1 MKYMTFNASCSYA
14 GLANLL
20 DWYGVDVEDRVIAL
34 KIELP
39 YLFAREGRRY
49 LSGPMLQGAE
59 WFDLYLHP
67 IGFTFIERR
76 LERAEVCSFLKDH
89 PPAMLGLH
97 VTPESKHAV
106 VYTGG
111 GGGEYCFINNK
122 RQDSTEPET
131 LRLTETALLSR
142 LDKTVV
148 VGMLENIEPLPS
160 ALHDRLA
167 VSPGVLLA
175 LQSEIND
182 FCTQQQTPAAQAA
195 ALNDLFRPLLLDGI
209 TMLELLENTEP
220 AASLRTVR
228 AQLLPLIRAGRPA
241 VLSESIDL
249 SLLNT
254 SIRAYHSRIKQ
265 ICLYH
270 TQTGANP

>member
-39 YLFAREGRRY
+39 YLLAREGRRY

-76 LERAEVCSFLKDH
+76 LERAEVFSFLKDH

-148 VGMLENIEPLPS
+148 VGMLEKIGPRPS

-167 VSPGVLLA
+167 GSPGVLLA

-249 SLLNT
+249 SLLNA
-254 SIRAYHSRIKQ
+254 SIRAYHDRIKQ

>member
-89 PPAMLGLH
+89 PPAMLGLR

-111 GGGEYCFINNK
+111 RGGEYCFINNK
-122 RQDSTEPET
+122 R
-131 LRLTETALLSR
+131 
-142 LDKTVV
+142 
-148 VGMLENIEPLPS
+148 
-160 ALHDRLA
+160 
-167 VSPGVLLA
+167 
-175 LQSEIND
+175 
-182 FCTQQQTPAAQAA
+182 
-195 ALNDLFRPLLLDGI
+195 
-209 TMLELLENTEP
+209 
-220 AASLRTVR
+220 
-228 AQLLPLIRAGRPA
+228 
-241 VLSESIDL
+241 
-249 SLLNT
+249 
-254 SIRAYHSRIKQ
+254 
-265 ICLYH
+265 
-270 TQTGANP
+270 

>member
-34 KIELP
+34 KMELP

-131 LRLTETALLSR
+131 IRLTETALLSR

-148 VGMLENIEPLPS
+148 VGMLEKIGPRPS

-167 VSPGVLLA
+167 GSPGVLLA

-209 TMLELLENTEP
+209 TMLELLEDTEP

-241 VLSESIDL
+241 ILSESIDL
-249 SLLNT
+249 SLLNA

>member
-131 LRLTETALLSR
+131 LRLTESALLSR

-167 VSPGVLLA
+167 GSPGVLLA

-195 ALNDLFRPLLLDGI
+195 ALNDLFRPLLLDGV
-209 TMLELLENTEP
+209 TMLELLEDTEP

-249 SLLNT
+249 SLLNA
-254 SIRAYHSRIKQ
+254 SIRAYHDRIKQ

>member
-34 KIELP
+34 KMELP

-148 VGMLENIEPLPS
+148 VGMLEKIGPRPS

-167 VSPGVLLA
+167 GSPGVLLA

-209 TMLELLENTEP
+209 TMLELLEDTEP

-241 VLSESIDL
+241 ILSESIDL

-254 SIRAYHSRIKQ
+254 SIRAYHSRIEQ

>member
-76 LERAEVCSFLKDH
+76 LEREEVCSFLKDH

-148 VGMLENIEPLPS
+148 VGMLEKIGPRPS
-160 ALHDRLA
+160 ALHDRLTG
-167 VSPGVLLA
+167 SPGVLLA

-195 ALNDLFRPLLLDGI
+195 ALNDLFRPLLLDGV

-228 AQLLPLIRAGRPA
+228 AQLLPLIRAGRPT

-249 SLLNT
+249 SLLNA

>member
-34 KIELP
+34 KMELP

-195 ALNDLFRPLLLDGI
+195 ALNDLFRPLLLDGV
-209 TMLELLENTEP
+209 TMLELLEDTEP

-249 SLLNT
+249 SLLNA
-254 SIRAYHSRIKQ
+254 SILAYHDRIEQ

>member
-76 LERAEVCSFLKDH
+76 LEREEVCSFLKDQ
-89 PPAMLGLH
+89 PPAMLGLR

-131 LRLTETALLSR
+131 LRLTESALLSR

-249 SLLNT
+249 SLLNA
-254 SIRAYHSRIKQ
+254 SIRAYHDRIKQ

>member
-131 LRLTETALLSR
+131 IRLTETALLSR

-148 VGMLENIEPLPS
+148 VGMLEKIGPRPS

-167 VSPGVLLA
+167 GSPGVLLA

-209 TMLELLENTEP
+209 TMLELLEDTEP

-241 VLSESIDL
+241 ILSESIDL

-254 SIRAYHSRIKQ
+254 SIRAYHSRIEQ

>member
-34 KIELP
+34 KMELP

-131 LRLTETALLSR
+131 IRLTETALLSR

-148 VGMLENIEPLPS
+148 VGMLEKIGPRPS

-167 VSPGVLLA
+167 GSPGVLLA

-209 TMLELLENTEP
+209 TMLELLEDTEP

-241 VLSESIDL
+241 ILSESIDL

-254 SIRAYHSRIKQ
+254 SIRAYHSRIEQ

>member
-76 LERAEVCSFLKDH
+76 LERAEVFSFLKDH

-148 VGMLENIEPLPS
+148 VGMLEKIGPRPS
-160 ALHDRLA
+160 ALHDRLT

-182 FCTQQQTPAAQAA
+182 FCTQQQTPAEFSKSTTPILA
-195 ALNDLFRPLLLDGI
+195 
-209 TMLELLENTEP
+209 T
-220 AASLRTVR
+220 
-228 AQLLPLIRAGRPA
+228 A
-241 VLSESIDL
+241 VLFW
-249 SLLNT
+249 
-254 SIRAYHSRIKQ
+254 
-265 ICLYH
+265 
-270 TQTGANP
+270 

>member
-76 LERAEVCSFLKDH
+76 LERAEVFSFLKDH

-195 ALNDLFRPLLLDGI
+195 ALNDLFRPLLLDGV
-209 TMLELLENTEP
+209 TMLELLEDTEP

-249 SLLNT
+249 SLLNA
-254 SIRAYHSRIKQ
+254 SILAYHDRIEQ

>member
-1 MKYMTFNASCSYA
+1 
-14 GLANLL
+14 
-20 DWYGVDVEDRVIAL
+20 
-34 KIELP
+34 
-39 YLFAREGRRY
+39 
-49 LSGPMLQGAE
+49 
-59 WFDLYLHP
+59 
-67 IGFTFIERR
+67 
-76 LERAEVCSFLKDH
+76 
-89 PPAMLGLH
+89 MLGLR

-148 VGMLENIEPLPS
+148 VGVLEKIGPRPS
-160 ALHDRLA
+160 ALHDRL
-167 VSPGVLLA
+167 VGSPGVLLA

-249 SLLNT
+249 SLLNA
-254 SIRAYHSRIKQ
+254 SIRAYHSRIEQ

>member
-34 KIELP
+34 KMELP

-131 LRLTETALLSR
+131 IRLTETALLSR

-148 VGMLENIEPLPS
+148 VGMLEKIGPRPS

-167 VSPGVLLA
+167 GSPGVLLA

-209 TMLELLENTEP
+209 TMLELLEDTEP

-228 AQLLPLIRAGRPA
+228 AQLLPLIRAGRSA

-254 SIRAYHSRIKQ
+254 SIRAYHSRIEQ

>member
-34 KIELP
+34 KMELP

-131 LRLTETALLSR
+131 LRLTESALLSR

-209 TMLELLENTEP
+209 TMLELLEDTEP

-249 SLLNT
+249 SLLNA
-254 SIRAYHSRIKQ
+254 SIRAYHDRIKQ

>member
-34 KIELP
+34 KMELP

-131 LRLTETALLSR
+131 LRLTGSALLSR

-148 VGMLENIEPLPS
+148 VGMLEKIGPRPS
-160 ALHDRLA
+160 ALHDHLA

-228 AQLLPLIRAGRPA
+228 AQLLPLIRAGRPT

-249 SLLNT
+249 SLLNA
-254 SIRAYHSRIKQ
+254 SIRAYHDRIKQ

>member
-34 KIELP
+34 KMELP

-131 LRLTETALLSR
+131 IRLTETALLSR

-148 VGMLENIEPLPS
+148 VGMLEKIGPRPS

-167 VSPGVLLA
+167 GSPGVLLA

-209 TMLELLENTEP
+209 TMMELLEDTEP

-241 VLSESIDL
+241 ILSESIDL

-254 SIRAYHSRIKQ
+254 SIRAYHSRIEQ

>member
-131 LRLTETALLSR
+131 LRLTETSLLSR

-195 ALNDLFRPLLLDGI
+195 ALNDLFRPLLLDGV
-209 TMLELLENTEP
+209 TMLELLEDTEP

-249 SLLNT
+249 SLLNA
-254 SIRAYHSRIKQ
+254 SIRAYHDRIKQ

>member
-148 VGMLENIEPLPS
+148 VGMLEKIGPRSS

-167 VSPGVLLA
+167 GSPGVLLA

-195 ALNDLFRPLLLDGI
+195 ALNDLFRPLLLDGV

-254 SIRAYHSRIKQ
+254 SIRAYHSRIEQ

>member
-131 LRLTETALLSR
+131 LRLTESALLSR

-195 ALNDLFRPLLLDGI
+195 ALNDLFRPLLLDGV
-209 TMLELLENTEP
+209 TMLELLEDTEP

-249 SLLNT
+249 SLLNA
-254 SIRAYHSRIKQ
+254 SIRAYHDRIKQ

>member
-76 LERAEVCSFLKDH
+76 LERAEVFSFLKDH

-148 VGMLENIEPLPS
+148 VGMLEKIGPRPS

-167 VSPGVLLA
+167 GSPGVLLA

-249 SLLNT
+249 SLLNA
-254 SIRAYHSRIKQ
+254 SIRAYHDRIKQ

>member
-67 IGFTFIERR
+67 IGFTFIEHR
-76 LERAEVCSFLKDH
+76 LERAEVCSFQKDH
-89 PPAMLGLH
+89 PAAVLGLR

-131 LRLTETALLSR
+131 LRLTESALLSC

-195 ALNDLFRPLLLDGI
+195 ALNDLFRPLLLDGV

-249 SLLNT
+249 SLLNA
-254 SIRAYHSRIKQ
+254 SIRAYHDRIKQ

>member
-34 KIELP
+34 KMELP

-131 LRLTETALLSR
+131 IRLTETALLSR

-148 VGMLENIEPLPS
+148 VGMLEKIGPRPS

-167 VSPGVLLA
+167 GSPGVLLA

-241 VLSESIDL
+241 ILSESIDL

-254 SIRAYHSRIKQ
+254 SIRAYHSRIEQ

>member
-249 SLLNT
+249 SLLNA
-254 SIRAYHSRIKQ
+254 SIRAYHDRIKQ

>member
-34 KIELP
+34 KMGLP

-67 IGFTFIERR
+67 IGFTFIEHR

-89 PPAMLGLH
+89 PPAMLGLR

-131 LRLTETALLSR
+131 LRLT
-142 LDKTVV
+142 
-148 VGMLENIEPLPS
+148 
-160 ALHDRLA
+160 
-167 VSPGVLLA
+167 
-175 LQSEIND
+175 
-182 FCTQQQTPAAQAA
+182 
-195 ALNDLFRPLLLDGI
+195 
-209 TMLELLENTEP
+209 
-220 AASLRTVR
+220 
-228 AQLLPLIRAGRPA
+228 
-241 VLSESIDL
+241 
-249 SLLNT
+249 
-254 SIRAYHSRIKQ
+254 
-265 ICLYH
+265 
-270 TQTGANP
+270 

>member
-195 ALNDLFRPLLLDGI
+195 ALNDLFRPLLLDGV
-209 TMLELLENTEP
+209 TMLELLEDTEP

-249 SLLNT
+249 SLLNA
-254 SIRAYHSRIKQ
+254 SILAYHDRIEQ